1 MKITPYPRNEAD
13 PAAEPTSDYDV
24 GYCNPPRAGTAGAR
38 QIDGA
43 GQGGRRAVRCAI
55 APSDRGR
62 CGRCGGRRRNRTI
75 RLTVPAP
82 TVAADTAWGGCAAIL
97 HDDFEGFAARAQ
109 SYRRPVATRA
119 AVFASTA
126 VMCGNRP
133 APSGHPGGDAMKF
146 WQSAGP
152 RRGVAMRRSV
162 AAMSALALACATI
175 PAGSWPIGVAVT
187 PDDSKVNADG
197 KTVSVISTGT
207 NAASGSP
214 IPIGKSLYGTDI
226 PPDLIATLQSD
237 LTQDKDY
244 DKLYKSCFEEPGT
257 PPLEEHVIAWRLDFN
272 RPQQIA
278 LALRGR
284 NCLGGNDNGE
294 LYLYIRAGNGWR
306 KLLHT
311 WGQSLYVCTR
321 EVLRCR
327 LRGEFERKS
336 TSRYGWPDLAVW
348 RHNSAHDGDQLVFQF
363 DGKLYEAVTC
373 HRVSY
378 QNPHGKPNS
387 KPTYSPCLLSWSG

>member
-1 MKITPYPRNEAD
+1 
-13 PAAEPTSDYDV
+13 
-24 GYCNPPRAGTAGAR
+24 
-38 QIDGA
+38 
-43 GQGGRRAVRCAI
+43 
-55 APSDRGR
+55 
-62 CGRCGGRRRNRTI
+62 
-75 RLTVPAP
+75 
-82 TVAADTAWGGCAAIL
+82 
-97 HDDFEGFAARAQ
+97 
-109 SYRRPVATRA
+109 
-119 AVFASTA
+119 
-126 VMCGNRP
+126 
-133 APSGHPGGDAMKF
+133 
-146 WQSAGP
+146 
-152 RRGVAMRRSV
+152 MRRSV
-162 AAMSALALACATI
+162 AAMSALALACFAVPASALGQNAYITNACCANVPVIETVTNMLTATI
-175 PAGSWPIGVAVT
+175 PAGSWPMGVAVT
-187 PDDSKVNADG
+187 PDGSKVNAGG
-197 KTVSVISTGT
+197 KTVSVIST

-214 IPIGKSLYGTDI
+214 IPIGRSLYGTDI